1 MTDIVR
7 LDRRAGAAVLTLN
20 RPERQNALSR
30 ELVAELGKAGRE
42 LAADDSLRAVILTG
56 EGRKAF
62 CAGADLKERSGMDEA
77 QVLEMLRSYRSELG
91 WLSSFRVPVIAAING
106 VALGGG
112 LELALACDLRVAV
125 DTALLGL
132 PETSLGIIPGA
143 GGTQYLPGI
152 VGAARAKE
160 MILLGRRLTAT
171 EAHGI
176 GLVNHLVDDDA
187 DLLTET
193 LNYARPIV
201 EGAPIA
207 QSAALKALRAA
218 ELPLEEGLAIE
229 LRAYEDC
236 LYSEDRREGLRAFAE
251 KRPPKYTGK

>member
-1 MTDIVR
+1 
-7 LDRRAGAAVLTLN
+7 
-20 RPERQNALSR
+20 
-30 ELVAELGKAGRE
+30 
-42 LAADDSLRAVILTG
+42 
-56 EGRKAF
+56 
-62 CAGADLKERSGMDEA
+62 
-77 QVLEMLRSYRSELG
+77 
-91 WLSSFRVPVIAAING
+91 VPVIAAING

-132 PETSLGIIPGA
+132 PETTLGIIPGA
-143 GGTQYLPGI
+143 GGTQYLPRI

-160 MILLGRRLTAT
+160 MILLGRRLTAP
-171 EAHGI
+171 EALGI

-207 QSAALKALRAA
+207 QAAALKALRAA
-218 ELPLEEGLAIE
+218 ELPLDEGLAIE

>member
-1 MTDIVR
+1 MTEPLR
-7 LDRRAGAAVLTLN
+7 LERRAGAAVLTLN

-30 ELVAELGKAGRE
+30 ELVAALGQAGRD
-42 LAADDSLRAVILTG
+42 LARDESVRAVIVTG

-77 QVLEMLRSYRSELG
+77 EVLAMLRSYRSELG
-91 WLSSFRVPVIAAING
+91 WLSSFRVPVIAALNG

-125 DTALLGL
+125 DSALLGL
-132 PETSLGIIPGA
+132 PETTLGIIPGA
-143 GGTQYLPGI
+143 GGTQYLPRI

-171 EAHGI
+171 EAQSI

-201 EGAPIA
+201 EGAPLA
-207 QSAALKALRAA
+207 QAAALKALRAA
-218 ELPLEEGLAIE
+218 ELPLAEGLAVE
-229 LRAYEDC
+229 LRSYEDC